1 MDIDRGGPMAS
12 RRLEGQV
19 ALITGAARG
28 IGAASARL
36 FAHEGAA
43 LIITDIREAELR
55 ELHGELRDHEY
66 AVVAMTGDLADEQFT
81 QSLVDAAA
89 EHFDKLDILYN
100 NAGLMYAGSINEVT
114 PSVLADAFTV
124 NIAAQLI
131 MVKHAAALMRRKKR
145 GAILNTA
152 SMGGI
157 LGFSGMIAYTASKA
171 AIVGAT
177 KSLAMELAR
186 DNIRV
191 NAIAPGIV
199 DTPMP
204 RQLLES
210 YPKSERIKLSES
222 FYERQLMK
230 RFATPEEI
238 AQTALFL
245 CSDDASFITGVILP
259 VDGGWSCW

>member
-1 MDIDRGGPMAS
+1 MAS
-12 RRLEGQV
+12 RRLEGKV

-43 LIITDIREAELR
+43 LIITDIREDGLR
-55 ELHGELRDHEY
+55 ELHGELRARDC
-66 AVVAMTGDLADEQFT
+66 AVVAMTGDLTDEQFAKA
-81 QSLVDAAA
+81 LVSAAA

-100 NAGLMYAGSINEVT
+100 NAGLMYTGSIDEVT
-114 PSVLADAFTV
+114 PSILADAFIV
-124 NIAAQLI
+124 NVAAQLI
-131 MVKHAAALMRRKKR
+131 TVKHAAALMRREKR

-157 LGFSGMIAYTASKA
+157 VGFSGMIAYTTSKA

-177 KSLAMELAR
+177 KSLAIELTR

-204 RQLLES
+204 RKLLES
-210 YPKSERIKLSES
+210 YPEAERTKLSES
-222 FYERQLMK
+222 FYARQLMK

-245 CSDDASFITGVILP
+245 CSDDASFITGVVLP